1 MPFLYSFPTHSW
13 HESLQVGKA
22 ADVTGNPKRRGSD
35 PALVTRKSGDLPIM
49 RSPTSAAARKAPR
62 GRSSAVGNGWLPV
75 LERLTGE
82 LREARLK
89 LEGAADV
96 SPPGV
101 IKALRSIEA
110 QLARPLRIAIV
121 GEFNSGKSS
130 LANLLL
136 GIEELPTAVVSS
148 TQFPTLLYHSLRPQV
163 FVVDRHGQ
171 RSEVKDLAAIPKAS
185 ITRLEVGLP
194 SPRLVGV
201 EVLDL
206 PGLADPRFD
215 REIGDFMLETAHV
228 LLWCTVSTQA
238 WKESERAAWELL
250 PVRLRRCALLVVTH
264 SDLVI
269 DANDTHKLL
278 RRLSMEAGA
287 FRDILLVSTVNALA
301 LLEAKRD
308 ELGHAAWAATGA
320 DGLNA
325 ALDQLLESV
334 ATRRIKVAL
343 GVTHRLARRALS
355 RL

>member
-1 MPFLYSFPTHSW
+1 
-13 HESLQVGKA
+13 
-22 ADVTGNPKRRGSD
+22 
-35 PALVTRKSGDLPIM
+35 M
-49 RSPTSAAARKAPR
+49 RSLKTVAARKAPR
-62 GRSSAVGNGWLPV
+62 GKASAVGKEGVPV

-89 LEGAADV
+89 LQAVSDV
-96 SPPGV
+96 SPPSV
-101 IKALRSIEA
+101 IRALRSIEA
-110 QLARPLRIAIV
+110 LLARPLRIAIV

-136 GIEELPTAVVSS
+136 GIEGLPTAVVFS
-148 TQFPTLLYHSLRPQV
+148 TQFPTLLYHSSRPQV
-163 FVVDRHGQ
+163 FVVHRNGQ

-194 SPRLVGV
+194 SPRLLGL
-201 EVLDL
+201 EILDL

-215 REIGDFMLETAHV
+215 REVGDMMLETAHV

-238 WKESERAAWELL
+238 WKESERAAWEIL

-278 RRLSMEAGA
+278 RRLRMEAGA
-287 FRDILLVSTVNALA
+287 FRDVLLVSTVNALA
-301 LLEAKRD
+301 LLQGKRD

-325 ALDQLLESV
+325 ALDQLLESIV
-334 ATRRIKVAL
+334 ARRIKVAL
-343 GVTHRLARRALS
+343 AVTHRTASRALS